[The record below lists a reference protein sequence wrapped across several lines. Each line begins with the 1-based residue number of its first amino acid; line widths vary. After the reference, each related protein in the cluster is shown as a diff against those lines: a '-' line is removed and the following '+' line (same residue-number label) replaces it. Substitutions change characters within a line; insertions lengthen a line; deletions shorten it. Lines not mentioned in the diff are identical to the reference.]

1 MTPPFREPAIPQ
13 PIAEQRP
20 ERTLEYDSSNWR
32 DPMFVHQGYEW
43 AYRVATKKVERDA
56 EVQRHDSLNGGTH
69 YLILLAAPMIMR
81 DLADGASFR
90 TCAII
95 LHEDM
100 DDETAIITVNGWLFD
115 NHLEAREQ
123 YDYLIHP
130 EKAENLSDEELGDDY
145 PPEGE

>member
-20 ERTLEYDSSNWR
+20 ERTLEYDSDNWR

-43 AYRVATKKVERDA
+43 AYRVATRKAELDA
-56 EVQRHDSLNGGTH
+56 EVSHDADH
-69 YLILLAAPMIMR
+69 YLILLTAPMIMR
-81 DLADGASFR
+81 DLSDGSSFR
-90 TCAII
+90 TVAII
-95 LHEDM
+95 LHVDSS
-100 DDETAIITVNGWLFD
+100 DGPITVNGWLFD